1 MDEIT
6 SGLDPDELMDLDDAE
21 ASDLDEDED
30 VDYPVPSPLQ
40 IPSSGPA
47 STATSTT
54 SSPPNNEDIP
64 PTFNFTGKPL
74 NIKRGRGRPRREG
87 GKHQYY
93 LISISVTI
101 SMC

>member
-21 ASDLDEDED
+21 ASDLDEDEED

-54 SSPPNNEDIP
+54 SSPPNNEDVP
-64 PTFNFTGKPL
+64 ATFNFTGKTI

-87 GKHQYY
+87 G
-93 LISISVTI
+93 T
-101 SMC
+101 